1 MRLFNE
7 VFVRFC
13 QNVKIIKCEL
23 IDIIKHF
30 HSWGCFCILS
40 CRVLIFR
47 KMEVEIFSKD
57 QQNKDEFSDNTFV
70 DFIDHKRN
78 KSTHDGVNSDSLNTI
93 IKNLLYLY
101 LLFQTLPY
109 SFLNLFFEFKRIR
122 GEYLLKWVIELLSR
136 RIRSE
141 SIDDVNKSLVR
152 SWNVF
157 FVLVLRFFSGNHHW
171 ASISDGLHRGNIF
184 RVGRFS
190 LMLVFDMCV

>member
-1 MRLFNE
+1 
-7 VFVRFC
+7 
-13 QNVKIIKCEL
+13 
-23 IDIIKHF
+23 
-30 HSWGCFCILS
+30 
-40 CRVLIFR
+40 
-47 KMEVEIFSKD
+47 MEVEIFSKD